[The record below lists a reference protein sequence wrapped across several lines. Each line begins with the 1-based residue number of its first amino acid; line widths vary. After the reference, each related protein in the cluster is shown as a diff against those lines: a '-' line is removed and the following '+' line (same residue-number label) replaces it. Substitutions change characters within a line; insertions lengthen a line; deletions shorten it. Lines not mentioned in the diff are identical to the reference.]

1 MHALAPNRVLKK
13 LRNNEVVLS
22 VSLTPICSGKIAEL
36 LGLLGF
42 DCLWIDMEHQDFSYD
57 QVFEACL
64 GSRASGMEPM
74 VRIRRE
80 GRHSCFRA
88 FEAGATG
95 IMVPHCMSAA
105 DARAIVRDA
114 RFAPL
119 GLRGMDGVEPAA
131 AYGLVGAKQYHE
143 WANGETFV
151 LLQIEDREAVEDV
164 EAIAA
169 TPGIDVLFAGPGDL
183 SQSYGHPGEV
193 DHPLVMAAIERVA
206 AAAAQ
211 AGIAWGAPGISPERA
226 RGLIGQGARF
236 INTTSL
242 SGVMRKGFKES
253 LEAYRAVLPQAATDA
268 AGV

>member
-1 MHALAPNRVLKK
+1 MIDLSHMLAPNRVLKK
-13 LRNNEVVLS
+13 LRNGEVVLS

-64 GSRASGMEPM
+64 ASRATGMEPM

-95 IMVPHCMSAA
+95 IMVPHCMSAE
-105 DARAIVRDA
+105 DARGVVRDA

-119 GLRGMDGVEPAA
+119 GLRGMDGVEPSAR
-131 AYGLVGAKQYHE
+131 YGLVGRKEYHE
-143 WANGETFV
+143 WANRETFV
-151 LLQIEDREAVEDV
+151 LLQIEDREAVEEI

-169 TPGIDVLFAGPGDL
+169 TPGIDVLFVGPGDL
-183 SQSYGHPGEV
+183 SQSYGHPGEM
-193 DHPLVMAAIERVA
+193 DHPLVQGAIARVA
-206 AAAAQ
+206 AAAEK

-226 RGLIGQGARF
+226 RGLLAQGARF
-236 INTTSL
+236 LNTTSL
-242 SGVMRKGFKES
+242 MGVMRKGFQES
-253 LEAYRAVLPQAATDA
+253 LEAYRAVL
-268 AGV
+268 G